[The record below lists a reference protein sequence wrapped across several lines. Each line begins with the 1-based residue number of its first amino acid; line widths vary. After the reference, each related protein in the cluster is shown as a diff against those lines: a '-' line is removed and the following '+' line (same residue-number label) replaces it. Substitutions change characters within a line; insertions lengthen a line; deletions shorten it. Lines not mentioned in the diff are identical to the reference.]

1 MTILKKI
8 NGIRG
13 TLMRRMTNSIRLSRL
28 APADFRSNTDIKSI
42 LISRPNHR
50 LGNLLLV
57 TPLLQEVI
65 ETFPLAKID
74 LFVKGNIAPAL
85 FKNYPNINRIIQ
97 LPRRPL
103 GSLWKYL
110 SGWIA
115 IRMNRYDLVIN
126 SVNHSASGR
135 LSTKFANSKYKF
147 FGDIDEDTQL
157 RFPDQEHMA
166 KYPVYSFRR
175 NLLAMGFNT
184 SKGGVAFLDLKLSSD
199 EIAAGKRT
207 ADALVQNDKK
217 IISVFTY
224 ATGDKCYSESWWKE
238 FYERLKNEYKDYNII
253 EILPVENVSQISF
266 VAPSFYSRD
275 LREIG
280 GLIANTEVFIGADSG
295 MMHLASA
302 SKTPTVGL
310 FQKANARIYEPYNPG
325 SVAINTGTS
334 DCDEC
339 IRIVKSVLPSNA
351 LGGARLQF
359 DQRTT

>member
-1 MTILKKI
+1 
-8 NGIRG
+8 
-13 TLMRRMTNSIRLSRL
+13 MRRMTNGIRHTRL
-28 APADFRSNTDIKSI
+28 PRGIDFTSKADIKRI
-42 LISRPNHR
+42 LICRPNHR

-74 LFVKGNIAPAL
+74 LFVKGSIAPTL
-85 FKNYPNINRIIQ
+85 FKNYTNINRIIQ

-110 SGWIA
+110 SGWFA

-147 FGDIDEDTQL
+147 FGDIDEDPQL
-157 RFPDQEHMA
+157 RFPDDEHMA

-175 NLLAMGFNT
+175 NLLAMGFDT
-184 SKGGVAFLDLKLSSD
+184 SKRRVPFLDLKLSSD

-217 IISVFTY
+217 IICLFTY
-224 ATGDKCYSESWWKE
+224 ATGDKCYSQSWWMK
-238 FYERLKNEYKDYNII
+238 FYERLKSEYGDYNII

-266 VAPSFYSRD
+266 LAPSFYSKD

-280 GLIANTEVFIGADSG
+280 GLIANAEVFIGADSG

-302 SKTPTVGL
+302 AKTPTIGL
-310 FQKANARIYEPYNPG
+310 FQKTNTRIYEPYNPG
-325 SVAINTGTS
+325 SVGINTAIS

-339 IRIVKSVLPSNA
+339 MRILNRILLAKIQ
-351 LGGARLQF
+351 LQEEG
-359 DQRTT
+359 RY